1 METAANEETKTGPIG
16 DGEGASKRAEH
27 GIHTTQGGVETNQ

>member
-1 METAANEETKTGPIG
+1 MRKLKQEPKG

-27 GIHTTQGGVETNQ
+27 GIHTTQGGVEKKPMRK